1 MPANQQATEL
11 PRSVCTFWLGDD
23 WFGVDARLV
32 QRVTSVPGCTPIPLA
47 PEVVWGYVNLRGQ
60 IHLALDLGVCFGRPR
75 RGREQETLVVLR
87 PAVADKLGLVADRIG
102 RIVSLEPEQIDPAI
116 CSSLAVAER
125 ERRQG
130 LTLGVAKLD
139 EGLLT
144 LLDPFQ
150 FSRLLT
156 GGNEAPPETAT
167 TADLL

>member
-1 MPANQQATEL
+1 
-11 PRSVCTFWLGDD
+11 
-23 WFGVDARLV
+23 
-32 QRVTSVPGCTPIPLA
+32 
-47 PEVVWGYVNLRGQ
+47 
-60 IHLALDLGVCFGRPR
+60 
-75 RGREQETLVVLR
+75 VLR
-87 PAVADKLGLVADRIG
+87 PTVADKLGLVADRIG

-125 ERRQG
+125 ERRQR

-156 GGNEAPPETAT
+156 GGNEAPQETAT

>member
-1 MPANQQATEL
+1 MPANPQAAEL
-11 PRSVCTFWLGDD
+11 PRSVCTFWLGDS

-32 QRVTSVPGCTPIPLA
+32 QRVTTVPGRTPIPLA
-47 PEVVWGYVNLRGQ
+47 PDVVWGYVNLRGQ

-75 RGREQETLVVLR
+75 HAGDQEALVVLR

-116 CSSLAVAER
+116 CSSLALDER
-125 ERRQG
+125 ERRQE

-144 LLDPFQ
+144 LLDPLQ

-156 GGNEAPPETAT
+156 GGTDAPAETAT
-167 TADLL
+167 TADPL